1 MPPTTTTIPPTST
14 TPAADPVA
22 AFRARKRAE
31 REEKVQHELEARVLN
46 HRWPI
51 SRGLR
56 SELIT
61 AALRLCGL
69 KISDDGQVQPTGEPP
84 EPPRVRLAALR
95 VLASYDKLSID
106 QRKLDLRQYPPTG
119 EKPLPAEC
127 QERRVELSPEVAT
140 EILKIGCESAPPG
153 KYGPGSARRFA
164 AGPEPPPERNLRDE
178 LVDTRWPIPLN
189 VRAALIETAAG
200 LCGLSSKGA
209 PRVEETDATEDPS
222 QAKRMMLGALR
233 VFARFDRLSLEHR
246 RVELRYRQPASERK
260 GPQFDAATWARIDA
274 LVDAEERRQIEQELA
289 AEEAA
294 RAGPDA

>member
-31 REEKVQHELEARVLN
+31 REEKVQHELETRVLN

-51 SRGLR
+51 SSGLR

-69 KISDDGQVQPTGEPP
+69 KISDDGQVQPTGEAP

-127 QERRVELSPEVAT
+127 EERRVELSPEVAT
-140 EILKIGCESAPPG
+140 EIMKIGCEAPLPG
-153 KYGPGSARRFA
+153 KYGPGSARRSA
-164 AGPEPPPERNLRDE
+164 VGPEPPPERNLRAE

-200 LCGLSSKGA
+200 LCGLSSTGA
-209 PRVEETDATEDPS
+209 VEETETTEDSP
-222 QAKRMMLGALR
+222 QAKRIMLGALR

-260 GPQFDAATWARIDA
+260 GPQFDAATWARIEA
-274 LVDAEERRQIEQELA
+274 LIEREERRQIEQELA
-289 AEEAA
+289 AEEEAA